1 MVDGIGA
8 PRAAVTRETIID
20 AALRLL
26 DEVGL
31 DGLTVRRLAAELE
44 VKSPSLYWHI
54 RTKQELL
61 DSLADA
67 ILRRAGMD
75 APRDDETWREWL
87 ARRARQYRTSVLLHR
102 DGARLI
108 ATASSLNAETIDSFD
123 RDLAALMDRGFTPG
137 LALHAITTLTR
148 YVNGLVLQEQAA
160 PGNGMR
166 TSPEQVA
173 APTEPG
179 AAPIPANLLAA
190 LQEGGSLSGDAAFE
204 RGLRMVLDGVAAALD
219 TSTAERN
226 PPRR

>member
-1 MVDGIGA
+1 VNERALFLGVGEVNL
-8 PRAAVTRETIID
+8 AAVSVVF
-20 AALRLL
+20 AAVVAMKLQL
-26 DEVGL
+26 V
-31 DGLTVRRLAAELE
+31 
-44 VKSPSLYWHI
+44 
-54 RTKQELL
+54 
-61 DSLADA
+61 
-67 ILRRAGMD
+67 
-75 APRDDETWREWL
+75 
-87 ARRARQYRTSVLLHR
+87 
-102 DGARLI
+102 
-108 ATASSLNAETIDSFD
+108 TA
-123 RDLAALMDRGFTPG
+123 PG